1 MSWVLSGLGHVAGG
15 AANLGKTALVGGALS
30 GAFHG
35 FLGYATYDPANNDPL
50 GQTQKMAGAWA
61 VDNAVDIAGMAASGI
76 GGTVAGAAAK
86 GVKNLADKFYYKTA
100 LTGSVGNWAL
110 KGAQVAGWGWMGAS
124 MLATFAGVDPSTLVQ
139 TAYDHLEQSYNKRKY
154 GNGGINLSQ
163 SSATHVQGQI
173 RNMMS
178 STNPAE
184 LMHNFK
190 KDIVSDYLS
199 NNEQN
204 KRQDICW
211 SNNKVPR
218 RKVETTCFI

>member
-1 MSWVLSGLGHVAGG
+1 MSWVLSGLGHAAGG
-15 AANLGKTALVGGALS
+15 VANLGKTAVVGGALS

-50 GQTQKMAGAWA
+50 GQSQKMAGAWA
-61 VDNAVDIAGMAASGI
+61 VDNAVDIAGMATSG
-76 GGTVAGAAAK
+76 VAGTMIGVGAK
-86 GVKNLADKFYYKTA
+86 GVKNIVDKAYYGKA

-110 KGAQVAGWGWMGAS
+110 KGAQVAGWGWMGLS
-124 MLATFAGVDPSTLVQ
+124 MAATFAGVDPSTLVQ

-163 SSATHVQGQI
+163 SSAAHVQTQL

-184 LMHNFK
+184 LMHN
-190 KDIVSDYLS
+190 
-199 NNEQN
+199 
-204 KRQDICW
+204 
-211 SNNKVPR
+211 
-218 RKVETTCFI
+218 

>member
-1 MSWVLSGLGHVAGG
+1 MSRLLSAAKAGAGYALGG
-15 AANLGKTALVGGALS
+15 AANLGKTALIGGALS

-35 FLGYATYDPANNDPL
+35 FLGYATYDPLNNDPL

-61 VDNAVDIAGMAASGI
+61 LDNAVDIAGMATTGVV
-76 GGTVAGAAAK
+76 GTVAGAAAK
-86 GVKNLADKFYYKTA
+86 GVVNGVDKFYYNKA

-110 KGAQVAGWGWMGAS
+110 KGSQIAGWGWMGLS
-124 MLATFAGVDPSTLVQ
+124 MAATFAGVDPSTLVQ

-163 SSATHVQGQI
+163 SSSAHVQTQI

-184 LMHNFK
+184 LMHN
-190 KDIVSDYLS
+190 
-199 NNEQN
+199 
-204 KRQDICW
+204 
-211 SNNKVPR
+211 
-218 RKVETTCFI
+218 